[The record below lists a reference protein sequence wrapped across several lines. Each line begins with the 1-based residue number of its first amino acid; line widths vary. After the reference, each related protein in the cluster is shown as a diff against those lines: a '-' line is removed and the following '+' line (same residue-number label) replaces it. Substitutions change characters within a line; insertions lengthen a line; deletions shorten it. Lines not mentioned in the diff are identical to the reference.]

1 MSRPVPNPGILD
13 IAPYTPGKSP
23 VPEPGRKVF
32 KLSANETPFGPSPKA
47 IEAYKQAAA
56 HLEDYPEGTSRVLRE
71 AIGRA
76 FGLDPDRI
84 ICGAGSDEILN
95 LLAHTYLGHGDE
107 AISTTHGFLVYP
119 IATMAN
125 GAINVVAPETNF
137 TADVDAILKLVSPRT
152 KLVWLA
158 NPNNPTGTYL
168 PFDEVKRLR
177 AGLPPHVLLVLDAAY
192 SDYVSRNDYELGIEL
207 VATTDNTVMT
217 HTFSKIHGLAA
228 LRIGWM
234 FGPANIVDAV
244 NRIRGPFN
252 VSTPAMLAA
261 VAAIEDTAHQQM
273 SKAHTEKWRNWLTE
287 EIDKARPQ
295 GDAERGEFRPDPFP
309 AREGQDLGR
318 GRRVPDQARP
328 GAARAEQLRPAA
340 RAAHDHRHRGGQ
352 SPGGRRLARLHGA
365 QVSAAPLFKKIALI
379 GFGLIGG
386 SIARAA
392 RAQGLAG
399 EIVTTARSAKTRA
412 RVQELGI
419 VDRVVE
425 TNAEAVKD
433 ADLVILCIP
442 VGACGPV
449 AQEIAAHLKP
459 GAIVSD
465 VGSVKGAVVR
475 DMAPHLPAG
484 VHFVP
489 AHPVAGT
496 EHSGPDS
503 GFAELFINRW
513 CILTPPEGTDPNAV
527 ERLRAF
533 WAALGARVEIM
544 TPDHHDLVLAITS
557 HLPHLIAY
565 TIVGTADEL
574 AQVTSSE
581 VMKFS
586 AGGFRDFTRIA
597 ASDPTMWRDVFLA
610 NKDAVLEMLGTFN
623 EDLSKL
629 TRAIRRGDGEALF
642 EHFTRTRAIR
652 RGIVEIGQDS
662 AAPDFGR
669 PHAQLGKKAE

>member
-1 MSRPVPNPGILD
+1 VNS
-13 IAPYTPGKSP
+13 
-23 VPEPGRKVF
+23 EPQF
-32 KLSANETPFGPSPKA
+32 K
-47 IEAYKQAAA
+47 
-56 HLEDYPEGTSRVLRE
+56 R
-71 AIGRA
+71 
-76 FGLDPDRI
+76 
-84 ICGAGSDEILN
+84 
-95 LLAHTYLGHGDE
+95 
-107 AISTTHGFLVYP
+107 
-119 IATMAN
+119 
-125 GAINVVAPETNF
+125 
-137 TADVDAILKLVSPRT
+137 
-152 KLVWLA
+152 
-158 NPNNPTGTYL
+158 
-168 PFDEVKRLR
+168 
-177 AGLPPHVLLVLDAAY
+177 
-192 SDYVSRNDYELGIEL
+192 
-207 VATTDNTVMT
+207 
-217 HTFSKIHGLAA
+217 
-228 LRIGWM
+228 
-234 FGPANIVDAV
+234 
-244 NRIRGPFN
+244 
-252 VSTPAMLAA
+252 
-261 VAAIEDTAHQQM
+261 
-273 SKAHTEKWRNWLTE
+273 
-287 EIDKARPQ
+287 
-295 GDAERGEFRPDPFP
+295 
-309 AREGQDLGR
+309 
-318 GRRVPDQARP
+318 
-328 GAARAEQLRPAA
+328 
-340 RAAHDHRHRGGQ
+340 
-352 SPGGRRLARLHGA
+352 
-365 QVSAAPLFKKIALI
+365 IALI

-392 RAQGLAG
+392 RAQGLVG
-399 EIVTTARSAKTRA
+399 DIVSTAHSAKTRA
-412 RVQELGI
+412 RVAELGI
-419 VDRVVE
+419 VDSVVA
-425 TNAEAVKD
+425 TNAEAVKN

-475 DMAPHLPAG
+475 DMAPHLPAAA
-484 VHFVP
+484 HFVP

-527 ERLRAF
+527 AKLRAF
-533 WAALGARVEIM
+533 WTAMGAKVEVM

-574 AQVTSSE
+574 AKVTSSE
-581 VMKFS
+581 VIKFS

-610 NKDAVLEMLGTFN
+610 NKEAVLEMLGTFT

-669 PHAQLGKKAE
+669 PHANLTRQPD